1 MTAPTTGAAVERLT
15 DLSATE
21 LVDRYARGDLSPVE
35 VTDAC
40 LARIAAVDAVTN
52 AFCSLDAEGARAD
65 ARASERRW
73 AEGAPLGVVDG
84 VPAAIKDLMLVAGW
98 TTRRGSLTTDPDLV
112 DTTDSP
118 SVAALRAN
126 GAVLVGKT
134 TTPELG
140 WKAVTDSPLTGVT
153 RNPWDPSST
162 AGGSSGGSSAAVAA
176 GMVPLATGSD
186 GGGSIRIPAAF
197 CGHVGLKPTQGL
209 VPLWPGTPYG
219 TLAHHGPMTRTVA
232 DAALMLDVQATA
244 DPRDATAQ
252 RPPERRFVD
261 QLEGGVAGLRVAY
274 SPTLGGT
281 DVEPAIAAAV
291 AAAVDRL
298 ADLGAQ
304 VEEAEPVL
312 GDALPIFETLW
323 NVGAAQATATWTAEQ
338 RAAMD
343 PGLRAITEDGA
354 ARSAVEYVDAAV
366 ARNHLATAVG
376 SFHERYDLL
385 VTPAVPISPFA
396 AGRDVPEGWPDP
408 RWPSWATFS
417 WPFNLTGQPA
427 ISVPCGLTGSGLPIG
442 LQLVGRRHEDALV
455 LRAAHA
461 YELAAPF
468 TARPPL

>member
-1 MTAPTTGAAVERLT
+1 MTAPTTGAAMDQLT
-15 DLSATE
+15 DLPATE
-21 LVDRYARGDLSPVE
+21 LVARYATGELSPVE

-40 LARIAAVDAVTN
+40 LARIEAVDGATN
-52 AFCSLDAEGARAD
+52 AFCLVDADGARAA
-65 ARASERRW
+65 ARASEQRW
-73 AEGAPLGVVDG
+73 ADGAPLGVVDG
-84 VPAAIKDLMLVAGW
+84 VPAAIKDLMLVTSWA
-98 TTRRGSLTTDPDLV
+98 TRRGSLTTDPSAL

-126 GAVLVGKT
+126 GAILVGKT

-153 RNPWDPSST
+153 RNPWDPDLT
-162 AGGSSGGSSAAVAA
+162 AGGSSGGSSAAVAT
-176 GMVPLATGSD
+176 GMAALATGSD

-252 RPPERRFVD
+252 RPPDGRFVD
-261 QLEGGVAGLRVAY
+261 RLEGGVTGLRIAY
-274 SPTLGGT
+274 SPTLGGI
-281 DVEPAIAAAV
+281 DVEPDIAAAV

-304 VEEAEPVL
+304 VDLAEPEL

-323 NVGAAQATATWTAEQ
+323 NVGAAQATSAWTDDQ

-343 PGLRAITEDGA
+343 PGLRRITEDGA
-354 ARSAVEYVDAAV
+354 RRSGVEYVAAAV

-376 SFHERYDLL
+376 TFHERYDLL

-396 AGRDVPEGWPDP
+396 AGRDVPEGWDDP

-427 ISVPCGLTGSGLPIG
+427 ISVPCGLTSAGLPVG

-455 LRAAHA
+455 LRAAHT
-461 YELAAPF
+461 YEQAEPF